1 MKRLN
6 VHVAVANLTVAERL
20 VLETCCYAR
29 SEKSWI
35 DDPQGIQWET
45 FLTRAES
52 TVYGH
57 DLVRELSP
65 FLAEPSSCCAPICC
79 GSDAVGW
86 S

>member
-35 DDPQGIQWET
+35 DDPQGIRWET
-45 FLTRAES
+45 FLTTGER

-57 DLVRELSP
+57 DLVREPLP
-65 FLAEPSSCCAPICC
+65 LLAEPSSCCAQSCC